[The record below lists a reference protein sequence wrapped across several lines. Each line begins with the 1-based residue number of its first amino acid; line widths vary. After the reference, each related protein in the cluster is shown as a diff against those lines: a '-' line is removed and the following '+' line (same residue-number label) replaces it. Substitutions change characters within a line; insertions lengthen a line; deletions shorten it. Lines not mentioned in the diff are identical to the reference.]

1 MNLHRCLTSLFCLG
15 FFALCVTPIAYGQTA
30 LWRAHAHNDYE
41 QDRPLREAL
50 ERGIG
55 SVEVDIH
62 LVEGALL
69 VAHDLEDVEASKTL
83 ESMYLAPLRTHI
95 AARNGSVYDDA
106 GSLVLLIDIK
116 SDAEATYAVLK
127 QQLESYG
134 DMLTR
139 FEAGEIIEGPVTAI
153 ISGNRPRETM
163 LAEDIRWA
171 AYDGR
176 LSDLQNESE
185 IPVSFMPLIS
195 SSWMQIARW
204 YGQGTFSD
212 AAREKLLAAV
222 QQAHKEGRKIRFWAT
237 SDNPRVW
244 EELYSAGVDY
254 LNADDLA
261 GVQAFL
267 LKKMG
272 K

>member
-1 MNLHRCLTSLFCLG
+1 MNLKRCLLLLCFGLLTLGLATSTN
-15 FFALCVTPIAYGQTA
+15 AQTA

-41 QDRPLREAL
+41 QERPLEEAL

-83 ESMYLAPLRTHI
+83 ESMYLAPLRKHI
-95 AARNGSVYDDA
+95 TDRDGRVYDET

-116 SDAEATYAVLK
+116 SDAEATYAALK
-127 QQLESYG
+127 QQLEEYE
-134 DMLTR
+134 DILTR
-139 FEAGEIIEGPVTAI
+139 FEAGEMFEGPVTAI

-163 LAEDIRWA
+163 MEEEVRWA

-176 LSDLQNESE
+176 LSDLESKEE

-204 YGQGTFSD
+204 YGHGTFSES
-212 AAREKLLAAV
+212 AKEKLYAAV

-237 SDNPRVW
+237 SDNERVW

-261 GVQAFL
+261 GVQDFL
-267 LKKMG
+267 LRKMDH
-272 K
+272 